1 MTDYNDDYSVL
12 GDPYIVNIPVENL
25 NTGTNNLIISTGI
38 SPTNNTG
45 GSLDDRAIYT
55 LLINAFS
62 DFSAVVAKS
71 EGCNWNVRYEDST
84 TDSITIPTT
93 YSKNDICY
101 YENATYEQDDA
112 MDIVIYNL
120 FENLDV
126 DKDGLLDLKI
136 SEGNFNIETL
146 TISKVPSLWGP
157 AIVEVRVWE

>member
-1 MTDYNDDYSVL
+1 
-12 GDPYIVNIPVENL
+12 
-25 NTGTNNLIISTGI
+25 
-38 SPTNNTG
+38 
-45 GSLDDRAIYT
+45 
-55 LLINAFS
+55 
-62 DFSAVVAKS
+62 
-71 EGCNWNVRYEDST
+71 
-84 TDSITIPTT
+84 
-93 YSKNDICY
+93 
-101 YENATYEQDDA
+101 